1 MELLMDNLKTILFER
16 QKIKGENISLIF
28 SVVSTLVFA
37 FFVSR
42 VSFFYY
48 MYPCGIAL
56 VTLLMSREK
65 GNIYVLPVVLLS
77 LLTNQRVGY
86 PLWGDL
92 IATGVCGI
100 IFFFWKK
107 QWFDLSKR
115 ALFAAVI
122 TVVIKIAYGLN
133 SQVFYLY
140 DGVKIGGEGILIL
153 FFTHIFA
160 RMFTLIEE
168 NSTKQKSTAESIA
181 TVTVVALVFISGL
194 FPSMIHELSPL
205 YIGALLLSVMVGYKL
220 GIMEGAICGVVGGL
234 IIMGIANGMPSI
246 SGILACGGMM
256 AGVLR
261 REHRI
266 LCALGFMGICLSF
279 GVLRGNPDL
288 YMAVYEPVIAGVIFI
303 LIPGRILQKV
313 DLLLVKVGRP
323 GARYELIAKKQMKS
337 KLKNYYDTFQYLALA
352 YGKSRG
358 EARLRSA
365 ENSREVMACQFRG
378 MAKAVG
384 GMMEEIETVGLGE
397 RLIPKVV
404 RYSVQKGISTY
415 AKAEGI
421 SGDSY
426 LCTEFQPG
434 QYMIVLSDGMGKGK
448 KAAEESALTVNTL
461 HYLMKAG
468 FDAELALKII
478 NSILL
483 VKSTEEIFSTVDL
496 AMVNLYTGRMR
507 LFKIGGAAT
516 FIKRGNEV
524 EMIKVS
530 ALPIG
535 IIDQIPIE
543 SIEVSLR
550 KGDQI
555 ILVSDGIT
563 EADRGESGLSWL
575 KEAIAAIKSTDP
587 QTAADLIINK
597 AVERCG
603 IRERDDMTVI
613 VTTIQ

>member
-1 MELLMDNLKTILFER
+1 MELLMDNLKTVLAER
-16 QKIKGENISLIF
+16 QKIKGENLSLIF
-28 SVVSTLVFA
+28 SIIGTLVFA

-48 MYPCGIAL
+48 MYPCGVAL

-65 GNIYVLPVVLLS
+65 GNIYVLPVILLS
-77 LLTNQRVGY
+77 LLTNQKVGY

-92 IATGVCGI
+92 LAVGVCGVF
-100 IFFFWKK
+100 FFFWKK
-107 QWFDLSKR
+107 NWLSLSKR
-115 ALFAAVI
+115 AMFAAGI
-122 TVVIKIAYGLN
+122 TIIIKVVYGLN

-140 DGVKIGGEGILIL
+140 DGVKIGGEGLLIL

-160 RMFTLIEE
+160 RMFTLMEE
-168 NSTKQKSTAESIA
+168 NTSKQKSTAENIA
-181 TVTVVALVFISGL
+181 TVTIVALVFVAGA
-194 FPSMIHELSPL
+194 FPSLIFELSPV
-205 YIGALLLSVMVGYKL
+205 YIGALLLSIMIGYKL
-220 GIMEGAICGVVGGL
+220 GIMEGAVCGVVGGL
-234 IIMGIANGMPSI
+234 MIMGLANGMPSI
-246 SGILACGGMM
+246 SGILACGGMT

-266 LCALGFMGICLSF
+266 LCALGFMGVCLCF

-288 YMAVYEPVIAGVIFI
+288 YMAVYEPVLAGAIFV
-303 LIPGRILQKV
+303 LIPSRILQKV
-313 DLLLVKVGRP
+313 DLLLAKVGRP
-323 GARYELIAKKQMKS
+323 GARYELVAKKQMKA
-337 KLKNYYDTFQYLALA
+337 KLKNYYDTFQYLSLA

-365 ENSREVMACQFRG
+365 ENSRQVMACQFRG

-384 GMMEEIETVGLGE
+384 GMMEEIETVGQGE

-404 RYSVQKGISTY
+404 RYSVQRGVSTY

-426 LCTEFQPG
+426 LCTEFRPG
-434 QYMIVLSDGMGKGK
+434 EYMMVLSDGMGKGK

-496 AMVNLYTGRMR
+496 ALLNLYTGRMK

-524 EMIKVS
+524 DMIKVS

-543 SIEVSLR
+543 SLEVTLR

-563 EADRGESGLSWL
+563 EADRGELGLLWL
-575 KEAIAAIKSTDP
+575 KEAIAGIKSTDP

-613 VTTIQ
+613 VTTIL